1 MESQINVRQSMLEK
15 MKRPFK
21 NNRRLN
27 RYWNS
32 VQLNLTRNSGY
43 YALVSSLMCLCLI
56 GLRSNTEF
64 HDHDE
69 IDSELH
75 YSFHSWEP
83 KVCRFVERVRW
94 PRRSMCTGPF
104 VLTFFPYFLL
114 QKPMEIRPRERVS
127 MQLRNDPIL
136 SIVKKTL
143 LLVFWFRVESHGLT
157 VRNLNLIVFFK
168 ESCGSIWW
176 RNKNHPFLDKVSRK
190 CKFRFWFGFEAVW
203 VGRLSSL

>member
-1 MESQINVRQSMLEK
+1 MESQISVRQSMLDK

-56 GLRSNTEF
+56 GLRSNGEY

-75 YSFHSWEP
+75 YSFHNWEP
-83 KVCRFVERVRW
+83 KVKSFQSLIAVFVQR
-94 PRRSMCTGPF
+94 PF
-104 VLTFFPYFLL
+104 SLSFYISFVHSHTFFYIARTV
-114 QKPMEIRPRERVS
+114 EIFVRHRIE
-127 MQLRNDPIL
+127 
-136 SIVKKTL
+136 T
-143 LLVFWFRVESHGLT
+143 HGNSTARTGEL
-157 VRNLNLIVFFK
+157 F
-168 ESCGSIWW
+168 
-176 RNKNHPFLDKVSRK
+176 P
-190 CKFRFWFGFEAVW
+190 
-203 VGRLSSL
+203 

>member
-1 MESQINVRQSMLEK
+1 MCCRKIPPPVYLKREVHLRRERKSWTSLKKPVESVEGLSHSRLSEQSTGSVHHSNGQNLPFGGGQFEPTRISLVHRIISNLNSGKMESQINVRQSMLDK

-32 VQLNLTRNSGY
+32 VQLNLSRNSGY

-83 KVCRFVERVRW
+83 KVCLKQFNDL
-94 PRRSMCTGPF
+94 SFG
-104 VLTFFPYFLL
+104 VL
-114 QKPMEIRPRERVS
+114 
-127 MQLRNDPIL
+127 
-136 SIVKKTL
+136 
-143 LLVFWFRVESHGLT
+143 G
-157 VRNLNLIVFFK
+157 
-168 ESCGSIWW
+168 
-176 RNKNHPFLDKVSRK
+176 
-190 CKFRFWFGFEAVW
+190 
-203 VGRLSSL
+203 